1 MRKYS
6 IILFL
11 FFSFFALSR
20 NVSKDNFQ
28 NENQEIIDRINK
40 FQIENEKLRIEIKTL
55 NSKIKNF
62 TVDIQKLQVQTD
74 SNKYAIDQSK
84 NIFETKIKKTSE
96 DNNEKIM
103 DVGQSISQKS
113 LLGIIFILLVLL
125 ISGSLFWLLSKKQ
138 KTDKTNVEQLIKDTK
153 KTLSKEGVRL
163 DTKLVEILETQI
175 KLIQEER
182 IINALKSEE
191 SEIDHSLPLRVADE
205 ITRINAYANTLDPKF
220 QDSKALKSSVKK
232 LINTLKVSN
241 YELVDLLGQ
250 KYNDGLKVIVVN
262 AIPDNKL
269 KNGEEIISNI
279 IKPLVKFNGEQI
291 QAAQVEISV
300 GQ

>member
-205 ITRINAYANTLDPKF
+205 ITIINAYANTLDPKT